1 MVSRERVQRAFN
13 FKESDK
19 IPAWCG
25 ASPEFMMKSMQAL
38 NTDEE
43 GVRRRFV
50 DDFRRVFGVYNEPGY
65 QISEGTTWKSP
76 FGVERTGIGY
86 GQPVSHPLKGAST
99 VKEILDYTWPDPIWV
114 DVSDIK
120 KNADKYNREFAILGG
135 DWSPYWHDAID
146 LLGMEELYIK
156 MYEYPDVVHA
166 LIGQIVK
173 YYFKV
178 SENIFEAAGD
188 SIDIFF
194 IGNDFG
200 CQTGPLL
207 GEDLFEEFLLP
218 PLKKLIDLGH
228 RFGHKTMLHCCGSI
242 NLLLPLMIKAGL
254 DGIHAL
260 QPDCYGMDLYGLNFF
275 FGDKILLNGGIDS
288 RNILINGD
296 PDYVR
301 TETKKVLD
309 ILAPGGGYV
318 AGASHDYILEET
330 PFENVLA
337 MFDAITEY
345 RMD

>member
-1 MVSRERVQRAFN
+1 MISRERVQRAFA

-25 ASPEFMMKSMQAL
+25 ASPEFMQKAMLAL

-43 GVRRRFV
+43 GVRKRFS
-50 DDFRRVFGVYNEPGY
+50 DDFRRVYGVYKEPGY
-65 QISEGTTWKSP
+65 HLSEDATWKSP
-76 FGVERTGIGY
+76 FQVERIGIGY
-86 GQPVSHPLKGAST
+86 GQPFSHPLKGAKT
-99 VKEILDYTWPDPIWV
+99 IKEVLDYTWPDPAWT
-114 DVSDIK
+114 DVSNTK
-120 KNADKYNREFAILGG
+120 KDAERYQCEYAILGG
-135 DWSPYWHDAID
+135 DWSPFWHDAID

-156 MYEYPDVVHA
+156 MYTFPEIVHA
-166 LIGQIVK
+166 VLDQIVQ

-200 CQTGPLL
+200 SQTGPLI
-207 GEDLFEEFLLP
+207 GPDLFEEFLLS
-218 PLKKLIDLGH
+218 PLKRLIDLGH
-228 RFGHKTMLHCCGSI
+228 RFGHKVMLHCCGSI
-242 NLLLPLMIKAGL
+242 SILLPLLIKAGL

-260 QPDCYGMDLYGLNFF
+260 QPDCYGMDLSKLKKD

-288 RNILINGD
+288 KRVLINGNT
-296 PDYVR
+296 DYVR
-301 TETKKVLD
+301 EETKKVLD
-309 ILAPGGGYV
+309 IMAPGGGYV

-337 MFDAITEY
+337 MFDTISEY